1 MNMIYEHK
9 MKDDIDKFVVCIKT
23 KEHSKIG
30 RYKRGFVNRMKSI
43 PPATLQKIKTTSADK
58 F

>member
-9 MKDDIDKFVVCIKT
+9 MADDIDKFVVCIKSIL
-23 KEHSKIG
+23 K
-30 RYKRGFVNRMKSI
+30 YKRGFVNRMKSI

>member
-9 MKDDIDKFVVCIKT
+9 MADDKFVVCINSILKQV
-23 KEHSKIG
+23 G